1 MTQDTFRL
9 INCFFQIGASISMN
23 NDDKKERTKLE
34 LLLKPMDLFTKYYEP
49 SPAVCFDEIM
59 VSFQGR
65 FKFLVYCPQKPN
77 QWGIKFYS
85 LCDSKNGYCMG
96 LTPSFGKLDGT
107 LEKIIDKHLQ
117 VWKDKH
123 IQFFFCDNF
132 YTTIQLAIT
141 LKNKYKLVLC
151 AEIENIYHQ
160 SKKKFLKQINGK
172 FLSQV
177 IMVSEL
183 VVLSLKRIS

>member
-23 NDDKKERTKLE
+23 NDDKKERKKLE

-59 VSFQGR
+59 VPFQGR
-65 FKFLVYCPQKPN
+65 FKFLVYCPQKPD

-132 YTTIQLAIT
+132 YTTIQLAIN
-141 LKNKYKLVLC
+141 LKNKYNIETTGTM

-160 SKKKFLKQINGK
+160 S
-172 FLSQV
+172 
-177 IMVSEL
+177 
-183 VVLSLKRIS
+183 